1 MENNYKNREM
11 FFGQYIG
18 QEVFCDTSEPLE
30 KVTYQTLLSYVG
42 DMSNSSFIKLK
53 LVSEI
58 SDNDAIDFFDI
69 VWSKVGTHKD
79 KPKEFKIDFGKD
91 WAMSPFNERYGLIPT
106 GLFQGVDFLRS
117 KNYALPYMGLSID
130 TLISYGWVVLE

>member
-42 DMSNSSFIKLK
+42 DMSNNFFHSSRCQRGVGLK
-53 LVSEI
+53 QKCY
-58 SDNDAIDFFDI
+58 NAC
-69 VWSKVGTHKD
+69 G
-79 KPKEFKIDFGKD
+79 
-91 WAMSPFNERYGLIPT
+91 
-106 GLFQGVDFLRS
+106 
-117 KNYALPYMGLSID
+117 
-130 TLISYGWVVLE
+130 